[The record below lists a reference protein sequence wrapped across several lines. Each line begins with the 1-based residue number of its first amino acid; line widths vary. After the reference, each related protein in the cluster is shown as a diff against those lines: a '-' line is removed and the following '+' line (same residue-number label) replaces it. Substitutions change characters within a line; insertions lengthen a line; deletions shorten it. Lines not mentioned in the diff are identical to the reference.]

1 MLTLEK
7 LKAKGIVFE
16 GAKGVMAYDSV
27 NGKIRTDFSKTKL
40 AMDAAMQTQ
49 ANVGYPASFFQY
61 IDPQIVEI
69 LFGVTNANKL
79 APEVKQGTW
88 EQEYY
93 NYAVEER
100 IADVTAYS
108 DRTENVT
115 TDVNYEYN
123 VRELA
128 RFQTVIQFGDLEVDK
143 ANTAKIALQ
152 SRKQLA
158 GADIIARK
166 QNQFY
171 LYGVSN
177 KQNYGILNEPNL
189 NPSINPSTVTI
200 GGSSY
205 TTWADK
211 VNNDPANAGNH
222 VYNDVLKLW
231 SELSSKNGG
240 NISQNER
247 VILAVSNSVV
257 SYLSAPN
264 QFGLTALQMLKQNFP
279 NLEVVQLPE
288 LSTQAGEEI
297 KMIIPSLYGVDTMN
311 VAFADKL
318 RVGRIVQTVS
328 GQKLKMVGT
337 SWGCILKR
345 SSLISTMLGV

>member
-1 MLTLEK
+1 MLNLEQ
-7 LKAKGIVFE
+7 LKAKGIYVD
-16 GAKGVMAYDSV
+16 GAKGIMAYDTV
-27 NGKIRTDFSKTKL
+27 NGKIKTNFSKTAL
-40 AMDAAMQTQ
+40 AMDSAMQTTP
-49 ANVGYPASFFQY
+49 NVGYPASLFQY

-69 LFGVTNANKL
+69 LFGVTNANRL
-79 APEVKQGTW
+79 APEVKQGSW

-100 IADVTAYS
+100 ISDVTAYS

-115 TDVNYEYN
+115 TEVNYEYN

-128 RFQTVIQFGDLEVDK
+128 RFQTVIQYGDLEVDK
-143 ANTAKIALQ
+143 ANQAKIALQ

-189 NPSINPSTVTI
+189 NPSINPNSITV
-200 GGSSY
+200 GGNTY

-211 VNNDPANAGNH
+211 VANDTASAGNH
-222 VYNDVLKLW
+222 VFNDVLKLW
-231 SELSSKNGG
+231 SELASKNGG
-240 NISQNER
+240 NIDQNER
-247 VILAVSNSVV
+247 IILAVSNAVV

-264 QFGLTALQMLKQNFP
+264 QFGLTAMQMIKDNFP

-288 LSTQAGEEI
+288 LSTQAGEQI
-297 KMIIPSLYGVDTMN
+297 KMIVPSLYGVDTMN

-318 RVGRIVQTVS
+318 RVGRVIQTVS

-345 SSLISTMLGV
+345 ASLVATMMGV

>member
-27 NGKIRTDFSKTKL
+27 NGKIKTDFSKTKL
-40 AMDAAMQTQ
+40 AMDAAMQTK

-93 NYAVEER
+93 NYVCEER
-100 IADVTAYS
+100 ISDVTAYS

-171 LYGVSN
+171 LFGVSN
-177 KQNYGILNEPNL
+177 KQNYGVLNEPNL
-189 NPSINPSTVTI
+189 NPSINPNSLTI
-200 GGSSY
+200 GSNTY

-211 VNNDPANAGNH
+211 TANDAANAGNH
-222 VYNDVLKLW
+222 VFNDILKLW
-231 SELSSKNGG
+231 SELASKNGG

-247 VILAVSNSVV
+247 VILAVSNAVV

-264 QFGLTALQMLKQNFP
+264 QFGLTAMAMIKDNFP

-288 LSTQAGEEI
+288 LSTNAGEQI

-345 SSLISTMLGV
+345 ASLVATMMGV

>member
-16 GAKGVMAYDSV
+16 GAKGVMVYDSV

-100 IADVTAYS
+100 VGDVTAYS

-115 TDVNYEYN
+115 TEVNYEYN

-128 RFQTVIQFGDLEVDK
+128 RFQTVIHFGDLEVDK

-171 LYGVSN
+171 LFGVSN
-177 KQNYGILNEPNL
+177 KQNYGVLNEPNL
-189 NPSINPSTVTI
+189 NPSINPNTITI
-200 GGSSY
+200 GGSTY

-211 VNNDPANAGNH
+211 TSNDASNAGNH

-247 VILAVSNSVV
+247 VILAVSNAVV

-264 QFGLTALQMLKQNFP
+264 QFGLTAIAMIKDNFP

-288 LSTQAGEEI
+288 LSTNAGEQI
-297 KMIIPSLYGVDTMN
+297 KMVIPSLYGVDTMN

-318 RVGRIVQTVS
+318 RVGRIVQTVT

-345 SSLISTMLGV
+345 ASLVATMMGV